1 MLKHC
6 VRISGLP
13 FLSALFVATT
23 AFAHGGPSP
32 LDLSAGS
39 PPSDAARIETRASQ
53 PGIVVVKLLRPDNLG
68 AGPGKTGSAVV
79 DDVLARHT
87 AHSVTPVL
95 PRRLLAH
102 KVGGTDLS
110 RVFIIEYQDGAAPE
124 TVAAELARLDAVEY
138 AEPLFAYPLAGQPN
152 DTQISQQLGYLNH
165 MQFLSGWDVAQ
176 GEQGNAVIAIIDGG
190 TDWRHADLV
199 DNIWA
204 NPNET
209 INGIDDDDNGLIDD
223 VRGWNFAN
231 NTNDPTG
238 LASTPQSASHGTHT
252 AGIACAVTN
261 NSVQVAG
268 ASWNAKVM
276 PINTA
281 LASADRVIAWGYQGI
296 VYAALNGAD
305 AISLSWGGS
314 GSPSTFES
322 EVIQFAWEQ
331 GAAICAA
338 AGNDGGDADMHF
350 PSAYPHVLSVTN
362 VDLGDHRVSVA
373 NFGFSVD
380 VAAHGN
386 SILSTTPNNTT
397 GFNSGTSMSTPFVA
411 AACALVKTRW
421 PDYTADQVMQRVR
434 VSCDNID
441 AANPE
446 FPGQL
451 GFGRLNVSQALT
463 KNTPAIRISD
473 IQLLDQDGDGVLER
487 GENVALNIT
496 VTNFLA
502 RAQTL
507 SFSLSE
513 TSTYVTVSN
522 PMQAVASIDSLETLQ
537 LPTFN
542 LLIGSN
548 AVNNHTVSVEL
559 RYNSSTPVYADID
572 RFKFIIQPLFLNH
585 TVNQVNTT
593 ITSMGRLGYAL
604 ARGDGTDGIGFSFGS
619 GPNVLFEAAMM
630 MGTSPTK
637 LVDAARGLV
646 SGGNLTYNSNFGTP
660 AGGTPTL
667 LPPVLADQQS
677 RAIFSDG
684 AAAPSLRLNL
694 NMRQDAYLF
703 SNAPD
708 NDYIILRYR
717 IRNDASGAITG
728 LRVGWYQDWD
738 IGDAGDAQGAIA
750 DRTGYD
756 ATRGLGYTWD
766 ENGAANGVHL
776 GTAVLT
782 QPGTTAFRG
791 IWNDEVNPNNLWF
804 GVYDGYTKDEKWQ
817 TLSGGIISPEAGPED
832 VSIAIATGP
841 FNLAIGDSI
850 TVAFVFAAGND
861 LADLQGNTDAAIA
874 KWETLGPLT
883 PVTLT
888 DLSATQDGAG
898 VVVRWRTSD
907 ERDIAA
913 YRVYRGLDGDI
924 LQALGPDVEPNAAQR
939 YEFRDATPPPGRN
952 VYRVA
957 EVSSAG
963 DVVFHG
969 SVEVTVAGLSPA
981 RSFLSSGTP
990 NPFNP
995 STTVHYGLTVAG
1007 PVRLVVYDARGRH
1020 VRFLVQSAYTAAG
1033 AYSAAWNGLDD
1044 RGHAVPSGSYHV
1056 RLQLADQVFTRR
1068 VTLLK

>member
-1 MLKHC
+1 MLNQC
-6 VRISGLP
+6 VRIPGLS
-13 FLSALFVATT
+13 FLSALFVVTT
-23 AFAHGGPSP
+23 AFANGGPAP
-32 LDLSAGS
+32 IDLSAEGNA
-39 PPSDAARIETRASQ
+39 PRETRIAQ
-53 PGIVVVKLLRPDNLG
+53 PGLVVVKLLEPGSLG
-68 AGPGKTGSAVV
+68 VGPGKTGSSAV
-79 DDVLARHT
+79 DAALARH
-87 AHSVTPVL
+87 SVLSAKPVL
-95 PRRLLAH
+95 SARLAAS
-102 KVGGTDLS
+102 KPGTTDLS
-110 RVFIIEYQDGAAPE
+110 RIFIVEYQDGAAPE
-124 TVAAELARLDAVEY
+124 AVAAQLARLDAVEY
-138 AEPLFAYPLAGQPN
+138 AEPLYAYPLTGVPN
-152 DTQISQQLGYLNH
+152 DTQINQQLGYLAH
-165 MQFLSGWDVAQ
+165 MQFVDAWDVTK
-176 GEQGNAVIAIIDGG
+176 GEQGDAVIAIIDGG
-190 TDWRHADLV
+190 TDWQHTDLV
-199 DNIWA
+199 NNIWA

-209 INGIDDDDNGLIDD
+209 INGVDDDDNGFIDD

-252 AGIACAVTN
+252 AGIACAVTD
-261 NSVQVAG
+261 NSSLVAG
-268 ASWNAKVM
+268 GTWNGKVM

-281 LASADRVIAWGYQGI
+281 LANADRVIAWGYPGI
-296 VYAALNGAD
+296 VYAAINGAD
-305 AISLSWGGS
+305 VISLSWGGS

-322 EVIQFAWEQ
+322 EIIQFAWEQ
-331 GAAICAA
+331 GVAICAA
-338 AGNDGGDADMHF
+338 AGNEAADADMHY

-362 VDLGDHRVSVA
+362 VDLGDHRVSAA
-373 NFGFSVD
+373 NYGFSVD
-380 VAAHGN
+380 VAAHGQ
-386 SILSTTPNNTT
+386 SILSTVPGNSS

-421 PDYTADQVMQRVR
+421 PGYSADQVMQRVR
-434 VSCDNID
+434 VGCDNID

-451 GFGRLNVSQALT
+451 GFGRLNVVQALT
-463 KNTPAIRISD
+463 KDTPAIRISD
-473 IQLLDQDGDGVLER
+473 VQLIDQDGDGVLER
-487 GENVALNIT
+487 GENVALNIS
-496 VTNFLA
+496 VTNYLA

-507 SFSLSE
+507 SFTVSE

-522 PMQAVASIDSLETLQ
+522 PMQAVGSIDSLETVQ

-542 LLIGSN
+542 LLIGAN

-559 RYNSSTPVYADID
+559 RYNSSTPVYADVD

-604 ARGDGTDGIGFSFGS
+604 ARGDGTDGIGFSYGA

-660 AGGTPTL
+660 VGGTPTF

-677 RAIFSDG
+677 RAFFTDG

-703 SNAPD
+703 SSAPD

-717 IRNDASGAITG
+717 ILSTASGAITG

-738 IGDAGDAQGAIA
+738 IGDTSDAQTALG
-750 DRTGYD
+750 DLTGYD
-756 ATRGLGYTWD
+756 ASRGLGYTWD
-766 ENGAANGVHL
+766 EAGSANGVHF
-776 GTAVLT
+776 GTVVLT
-782 QPGTTAFRG
+782 PPGTTAFRG
-791 IWNDEVNPNNLWF
+791 IWNDETNANNPSW

-817 TLSGGIISPEAGPED
+817 TLSGGVVFTDAGPED
-832 VSIAIATGP
+832 VSLAIATGP
-841 FNLAIGDSI
+841 FDLGVGDSV
-850 TVAFVFAAGND
+850 TVAFAFVAGDD
-861 LADLQGNTDAAIA
+861 LADLQANTDAALA

-883 PVTLT
+883 PVTLS
-888 DLSATQDGAG
+888 DLSATQDGDG
-898 VVVRWRTSD
+898 VVVRWRTSE

-913 YRVYRGLDGDI
+913 YRVYRALDDGI
-924 LQALGPDVEPNAAQR
+924 LQGLGPDVELNAAHE
-939 YEFRDATPPPGRN
+939 YEFRDASPPVGRI

-957 EVSSAG
+957 EVSPAG
-963 DVVFHG
+963 DVVLHG
-969 SVEVTVAGLSPA
+969 GVEITITSVAPV

-995 STTVHYGLTVAG
+995 STTVRYGLTVAG

-1020 VRFLVQSAYTAAG
+1020 VRSLVQSAYTAAG
-1033 AYSAAWNGLDD
+1033 AYSATWNGLDD

-1056 RLQLADQVFTRR
+1056 RLQLVDQVFTRR